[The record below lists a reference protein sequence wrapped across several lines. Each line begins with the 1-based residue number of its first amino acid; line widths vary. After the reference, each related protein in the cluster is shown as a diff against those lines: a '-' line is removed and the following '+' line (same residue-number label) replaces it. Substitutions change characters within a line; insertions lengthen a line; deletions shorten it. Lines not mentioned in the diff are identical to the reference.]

1 MRVIIKE
8 PNEDARVEYID
19 NTLDELQSIV
29 GGYIEVVPLTFDSV
43 IICNEEGKLRDLPF
57 NFHIPVDYIV
67 GTAIICDDNEDGEFV
82 DVSVTIEEFNK
93 ILKDWGND
101 V

>member
-8 PNEDARVEYID
+8 PNEDARFEYID

-43 IICNEEGKLRDLPF
+43 IICNKEEKLRDLPF
-57 NFHIPVDYIV
+57 NFHIPTDDIV
-67 GTAIICDDNEDGEFV
+67 GTVIICDDNQDGEFT
-82 DVSVTIEEFNK
+82 DVSITVEQFNK
-93 ILKDWGND
+93 ILEKWGN
-101 V
+101 VV

>member
-8 PNEDARVEYID
+8 PNEDARFEDID
-19 NTLDELQSIV
+19 NALEALQSIV

-57 NFHIPVDYIV
+57 NFHIPTDDIV

-82 DVSVTIEEFNK
+82 DVSMSIEQFNE
-93 ILKDWGND
+93 ILEKWGN
-101 V
+101 VV